1 MRYHYTLTRMAK
13 IKIGSTTKA
22 GEDAENLDHG
32 YCAGGYVQ
40 WFGHSAKLFG
50 SLLQNEICI
59 YHVTQQLH
67 SMVTYSKET
76 EIHGNTKFCT
86 QMLIA
91 VLSVIAPS

>member
-59 YHVTQQLH
+59 YPRDPAITLH
-67 SMVTYSKET
+67 G
-76 EIHGNTKFCT
+76 HLFQRNGN
-86 QMLIA
+86 
-91 VLSVIAPS
+91 SW